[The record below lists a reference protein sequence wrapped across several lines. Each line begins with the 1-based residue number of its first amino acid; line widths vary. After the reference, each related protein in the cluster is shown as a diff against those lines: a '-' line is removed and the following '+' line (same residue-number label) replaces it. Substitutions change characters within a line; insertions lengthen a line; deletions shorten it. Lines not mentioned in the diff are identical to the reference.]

1 MIKRRIMRKKGTS
14 LLMVVLTTLTVA
26 LSGCSSDKA
35 GDSANSSQET
45 GAGTDTVTS
54 TETPADTTADAAAT
68 TETDDLSKL
77 IVGIPQ
83 DIDGLDPHNAT
94 GAGTREV
101 FYNIFEGLVK
111 ADENGNLNPAVA
123 SDYTISD
130 DATVYSFTL
139 RDGIKFHDGSA
150 VTVDDIKYSIE
161 RNMGVDGGEPLIRA
175 YSKIDSV
182 NIVDDS
188 HVDIVLKE
196 ADSDFLTQLTVAI
209 IPAAN
214 EHPDTTPIGTGP
226 YMYVSNSPQE
236 NFIVTR
242 FDDYWGEKAYIK
254 DVTFKIESNMDAIVM
269 DLEGGSID
277 MMARVT
283 STQANQLSDKFA
295 VYEGTMNLVQALY
308 LNNAVKPFDDVKV
321 RQALC
326 YAVNPQE
333 IMDFVSDGAGTEVGS
348 AMFPAFTKYYMP
360 ELNDTYNTDVDKAK
374 ELLAEA
380 GYPDGFEFTITVP
393 SNYGQHVDTAQVIAE
408 ELKAIGVTANIQEI
422 EWNSWVSDVYSDRKY
437 EATVVGIDASTLSAS
452 ALLSR
457 YVSDAGKN
465 FVNFKSDA
473 FDTAYANAQATQND
487 DEKTAFYKECETILS
502 QEAASVYI
510 QDLPEFV
517 VLNKKFTGYKFF
529 PLYVQ
534 DIAAIKP
541 AN

>member
-1 MIKRRIMRKKGTS
+1 MKKKGTS
-14 LLMVVLTTLTVA
+14 LLMVVLTTLTIA

-35 GDSANSSQET
+35 GDSANVSEATET
-45 GAGTDTVTS
+45 GTEAV
-54 TETPADTTADAAAT
+54 TETQTADAT
-68 TETDDLSKL
+68 QETDNLSKL

-130 DATVYSFTL
+130 DSTVYSFTL
-139 RDGIKFHDGSA
+139 RDGIKFHDGSP
-150 VTVDDIKYSIE
+150 VTVEDIKYSLE
-161 RNMGVDGGEPLIRA
+161 RNMGVDGGEPLIKA

-182 NIVDDS
+182 NIIDDKN
-188 HVDIVLKE
+188 VEIVLKE

-209 IPAAN
+209 IPASN
-214 EHPDTTPIGTGP
+214 EHPETTPIGTGP
-226 YMYVSNSPQE
+226 YKYVSSSPQE

-242 FDDYWGEKAYIK
+242 FDDYWGQPAYIK
-254 DVTFKIESNMDAIVM
+254 DVVFKIESNMDAIVM

-283 STQANQLSDKFA
+283 STQAAQLSDKFE

-308 LNNAVKPFDDVKV
+308 LNNDVKPFDDVRV

-348 AMFPAFTKYYMP
+348 AMFPAFTKYFMP

-374 ELLAEA
+374 ALLAEA
-380 GYPDGFEFTITVP
+380 GYPDGFEFTITVA

-408 ELKAIGVTANIQEI
+408 ELKAIGVNAKIQEI
-422 EWNSWVSDVYSDRKY
+422 EWNSWVSDVYTDRKF

-457 YVSDAGKN
+457 YVSDSGKN

-473 FDTAYANAQATQND
+473 YDAAYANAQSSND
-487 DEKTAFYKECETILS
+487 DATKTEYYKECETILS

-534 DIAAIKP
+534 DIASIKP

>member
-1 MIKRRIMRKKGTS
+1 MMKKKIGRTGS
-14 LLMVVLTTLTVA
+14 ALLMVVLTTLTVA

-35 GDSANSSQET
+35 GDSAKVET
-45 GAGTDTVTS
+45 GAETGTDTVTS
-54 TETPADTTADAAAT
+54 TETAAS
-68 TETDDLSKL
+68 TETTDDLSKL
-77 IVGIPQ
+77 TVGIPQ
-83 DIDGLDPHNAT
+83 DIDGLDPHNST

-111 ADENGNLNPAVA
+111 ADSDGNLNPAVA
-123 SDYTISD
+123 SEYTISED
-130 DATVYSFTL
+130 SKVYTFTL
-139 RDGIKFHDGSA
+139 RDGIKFHDGSD
-150 VTVDDIKYSIE
+150 VTVEDIKYSLE
-161 RNMGVDGGEPLIRA
+161 RNMGVDGSEPLIKA
-175 YSKIDSV
+175 YGKIDSV
-182 NIVDDS
+182 NVLDDS
-188 HVDIVLKE
+188 HVEVVLKD

-214 EHPDTTPIGTGP
+214 EHPETTPIGTGP
-226 YMYVSNSPQE
+226 YKYVSNSPQE
-236 NFIVTR
+236 NFVVTR

-254 DVTFKIESNMDAIVM
+254 DVVFKIEANMDAIVL

-277 MMARVT
+277 MVARVT
-283 STQANQLSDKFA
+283 PTQVAQLSDKFE

-333 IMDFVSDGAGTEVGS
+333 IMDFVSEGAGTEVGS
-348 AMFPAFTKYYMP
+348 AMFPAFSKYYMP

-374 ELLAEA
+374 ALLAEA
-380 GYPDGFEFTITVP
+380 GYPNGFEFTITVP
-393 SNYGQHVDTAQVIAE
+393 SNYGQHVDTAQVISE

-422 EWNSWVSDVYSDRKY
+422 EWNSWVSDVYSGREY

-457 YVSDAGKN
+457 YVSDNGKN
-465 FVNFKSDA
+465 FVNFNSADFDA
-473 FDTAYANAQATQND
+473 AYANASAATD
-487 DEKTAFYKECETILS
+487 DAEKTKYYKECETILS

-517 VLNKKFTGYKFF
+517 VLNKKFTGYVFY

-534 DIAAIKP
+534 DIAKIRP
-541 AN
+541 AQ

>member
-1 MIKRRIMRKKGTS
+1 MIKRSFMKKKGTS
-14 LLMVVLTTLTVA
+14 LLMVVLTTLTIA
-26 LSGCSSDKA
+26 LSGCSSDKT
-35 GDSANSSQET
+35 GDSVQGGDT
-45 GAGTDTVTS
+45 TQAGTDTVTS
-54 TETPADTTADAAAT
+54 TQNQAATETADN
-68 TETDDLSKL
+68 LSKL

-111 ADENGNLNPAVA
+111 ADANGNLNPAVA

-130 DATVYSFTL
+130 DSTVYTFTL
-139 RDGIKFHDGSA
+139 RDGIKFHDGLA
-150 VTVDDIKYSIE
+150 VTVEDIKYSLE
-161 RNMGVDGGEPLIRA
+161 RNMGVDGSEPLIKA

-182 NIVDDS
+182 NVIDDKT
-188 HVDIVLKE
+188 VEVVLKE

-214 EHPDTTPIGTGP
+214 EHPETTPIGTGP
-226 YMYVSNSPQE
+226 YKYVSNSPQE
-236 NFIVTR
+236 NFVVTR
-242 FDDYWGEKAYIK
+242 FDEYWGEPAYIK
-254 DVTFKIESNMDAIVM
+254 DVVFKIESNTDAIVM

-277 MMARVT
+277 MMARIT
-283 STQANQLSDKFA
+283 STQKAQLSDKFD

-308 LNNAVKPFDDVKV
+308 LNNAVKPFDDVRV

-326 YAVNPQE
+326 YAINPQE

-360 ELNDTYNTDVDKAK
+360 ELNDTYNTDTQKAK
-374 ELLAEA
+374 ELLTEA
-380 GYPDGFEFTITVP
+380 GYPNGFEFTITVA
-393 SNYGQHVDTAQVIAE
+393 SNYDQHIDTAQVIVE

-422 EWNSWVSDVYSDRKY
+422 EWNSWVSDVYSDRQF

-473 FDTAYANAQATQND
+473 FDAAYANAQASND
-487 DEKTAFYKECETILS
+487 DATKTQYYKECETILA

-517 VLNKKFTGYKFF
+517 ALNKKFTGYKFY

-534 DIAAIKP
+534 DIAAIRP
-541 AN
+541 AD

>member
-1 MIKRRIMRKKGTS
+1 MMNKKIGRMGSS

-35 GDSANSSQET
+35 GDSAKVDASVE
-45 GAGTDTVTS
+45 AGIETVTG
-54 TETPADTTADAAAT
+54 TET
-68 TETDDLSKL
+68 TESTDFADDLSKL
-77 IVGIPQ
+77 TVGIPQ
-83 DIDGLDPHNAT
+83 DIDGLDPHNST

-111 ADENGNLNPAVA
+111 ADSEGNLNPAVA
-123 SDYTISD
+123 SEYTISD
-130 DATVYSFTL
+130 DSKVYTFTL
-139 RDGIKFHDGSA
+139 RDGIKFHDGSL
-150 VTVDDIKYSIE
+150 VTVEDIKYSLE
-161 RNMGVDGGEPLIRA
+161 RNMGVDGSEPLIKA
-175 YSKIDSV
+175 YGKIDSV

-188 HVDIVLKE
+188 HVEIVLKE

-209 IPAAN
+209 IPASN
-214 EHPDTTPIGTGP
+214 EHPETTPIGTGP
-226 YMYVSNSPQE
+226 YKYVSNSPQE
-236 NFIVTR
+236 NFVVTR

-254 DVTFKIESNMDAIVM
+254 DVVFKIEANMDAIVL

-283 STQANQLSDKFA
+283 PTQVSQLSDKFE

-308 LNNAVKPFDDVKV
+308 LNNAVKPFDDVRV

-333 IMDFVSDGAGTEVGS
+333 IMDFVSEGAGTEVGS
-348 AMFPAFTKYYMP
+348 AMFPAFSKYYMP
-360 ELNDTYNTDVDKAK
+360 ELNDTYNTDAAKAK

-393 SNYGQHVDTAQVIAE
+393 SNYGQHVDTAQVISE
-408 ELKAIGVTANIQEI
+408 ELKEIGVNAKIQEI
-422 EWNSWVSDVYSDRKY
+422 EWNSWVSDVYSGREF

-457 YVSDAGKN
+457 YVSDNGKN
-465 FVNFKSDA
+465 FVNFNSADYDA
-473 FDTAYANAQATQND
+473 AYAKASAATD
-487 DEKTAFYKECETILS
+487 DAEKTTYYKECETILS
-502 QEAASVYI
+502 KEAASVYI

-517 VLNKKFTGYKFF
+517 VLNKKFTGYTFY

-534 DIAAIKP
+534 DIAKIRP
-541 AN
+541 AQ